1 MLKLSLITAG
11 IALSTSLLSGCND
24 STEPAEVTAELTPVA
39 TTVIA
44 ASAESVKPVT
54 LFDEWIMPNGLPS
67 PIGVKPFIQL
77 IDIDKRELNE
87 FLLVGYS
94 GCNSFRGPALHQG
107 QSLSVSNIRLNK
119 IVCDSSRMQ
128 DQEASLIKHLNSTQS
143 YVINGQQ
150 LTLLNKNKE
159 ALITLTAK

>member
-1 MLKLSLITAG
+1 MLKLSLITVS

-24 STEPAEVTAELTPVA
+24 STAPAEVTAEKAPV
-39 TTVIA
+39 TTTKVIT
-44 ASAESVKPVT
+44 SAEDTKSAT

-94 GCNSFRGPALHQG
+94 GCNSFRGPALYKG
-107 QSLSVSNIRLNK
+107 QSLSVSNIQVNK
-119 IVCDSSRMQ
+119 RVCDSSRMQ
-128 DQEASLIKHLNSTQS
+128 DQEASLLKHLNSTQS

-150 LTLLNKNKE
+150 LTLLDKNKE